1 MSKKYSNKGHQS
13 RVSVQPAKDNTN
25 TIIAWVTVGL
35 CLAVVAAIV
44 IAIMVATGAF
54 EPKFDA
60 PEVNMT
66 EVQKEINSFKAED
79 FAESDQVT
87 DYVKITVKDY
97 GDIVIRLR
105 PDVAPKSVK
114 NFQKLVK
121 NDHYSGK
128 IFHRVI
134 QDFMIQ
140 GGGIDGTGKIHEVD
154 SIKGEFTSNGH
165 VNNLKHVRGVISMA
179 RLENDNNSASNQ
191 VFICTETEK
200 CTHLDG
206 GYASFGYV
214 LAGMEVVDKIAAVD
228 INGDDKPLENVV
240 IEKVVFV
247 NPLK

>member
-134 QDFMIQ
+134 QEFMIQ
-140 GGGIDGTGKIHEVD
+140 GGGIDGTGKSHEVD

-179 RLENDNNSASNQ
+179 RTDDPNSASNQ
-191 VFICTETEK
+191 FFICDADSA
-200 CTHLDG
+200 HLDG
-206 GYASFGYV
+206 GYAAFGYV

-228 INGDDKPLENVV
+228 INGNDKPLENVV

>member
-134 QDFMIQ
+134 QEFMIQ

-179 RLENDNNSASNQ
+179 RTDDPNSASNQ
-191 VFICTETEK
+191 FFICDADSA
-200 CTHLDG
+200 HLDG
-206 GYASFGYV
+206 GYAAFGYV

-228 INGDDKPLENVV
+228 INGNDKPLENVV